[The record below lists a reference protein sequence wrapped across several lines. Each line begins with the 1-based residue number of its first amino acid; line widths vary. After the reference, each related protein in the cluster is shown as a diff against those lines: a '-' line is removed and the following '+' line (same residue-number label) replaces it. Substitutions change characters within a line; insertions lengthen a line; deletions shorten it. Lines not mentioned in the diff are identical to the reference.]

1 MVDMSTALV
10 TIVALYRGVI
20 GLLFILIWLTL
31 RPHGSGLAS
40 RRLWLWSMLAGDSS
54 DWTCGARCCAE
65 RAELATVRYTRRA
78 WNGDVLCSL
87 YRWPDPYLADSGLHG
102 SNDRACHRDPFW
114 GRGMASVASTDNRG
128 TTENRRGVWRHRLKP
143 LDFSEDSLS

>member
-20 GLLFILIWLTL
+20 GLLFILIWLAL

-54 DWTCGARCCAE
+54 DWTRGARCCAE

-102 SNDRACHRDPFW
+102 SNDRACHRDPL
-114 GRGMASVASTDNRG
+114 G
-128 TTENRRGVWRHRLKP
+128 TRNGISCEHR
-143 LDFSEDSLS
+143 